1 LLKTSTAN
9 VGSLLSNMDNNNNA
23 DNHMD
28 TDMGD
33 LPVPML
39 SSKQTPVTPE
49 QLMVRLGEMV
59 LALLLGEIIHR
70 IILIF
75 EELPHVKERYN
86 GNRGEMFWA
95 VISNCHNQVIF
106 GPLLTIFGFGL
117 VGYGSSSFS
126 SQIVVNVASVALVY
140 VGLRAFGA
148 MDNSLEDM
156 QVLEE
161 KNALLGPGL
170 ATNYWFSYLK
180 WICTGEVS
188 SSSGHKDLI
197 LNDLKEALETTKAST
212 ESGEEEY
219 SDINRDGLMLN
230 KMARQGE
237 NFRVFPKLIILLP
250 SRCWRPKD
258 IKTQDS
264 SEGVFQ
270 YCDPSVLSDA
280 SRCNCSKGPCKCNHS
295 YCSHDYQFRIESQ
308 QRRAPIKATVHWIYE
323 NEEDEKTHPNPR
335 AKKIFV
341 MFDFPMLLQ
350 SAMGPGRDLEDNASA
365 RIRNIETFEET
376 LRKFLA
382 SNEYLRYNKL
392 VTFHSYNNEDET
404 EGEKKSP
411 RSLASRLRDR
421 VNLEKQLLL

>member
-1 LLKTSTAN
+1 
-9 VGSLLSNMDNNNNA
+9 MENNKA
-23 DNHMD
+23 D
-28 TDMGD
+28 TDLG
-33 LPVPML
+33 LVPVPMV
-39 SSKQTPVTPE
+39 SSEATPITPE
-49 QLMVRLGEMV
+49 QMMVRLGETI
-59 LALLLGEIIHR
+59 LALLLGEILHR

-86 GNRGEMFWA
+86 GSRWEMLWA
-95 VISNCHNQVIF
+95 VFSNCHNQVIF
-106 GPLLTIFGFGL
+106 GPLLALFGLGL

-126 SQIVVNVASVALVY
+126 PQIVVNVASIALVY

-188 SSSGHKDLI
+188 SSSGHKDL
-197 LNDLKEALETTKAST
+197 NDLKEALETTKAST

-219 SDINRDGLMLN
+219 NDINRDGLMLN
-230 KMARQGE
+230 KMAKQGE
-237 NFRVFPKLIILLP
+237 KFRIFPKLIILLP

-264 SEGVFQ
+264 FEGVFQ
-270 YCDPSVLSDA
+270 HCDPSVMSDA
-280 SRCNCSKGPCKCNHS
+280 SRCSCSKLPCKCNHS
-295 YCSHDYQFRIESQ
+295 YCSHDYQFKIESQ

-323 NEEDEKTHPNPR
+323 REEDERSHPNPQ

-350 SAMGPGRDLEDNASA
+350 SAMGPGRDLEENASA

-382 SNEYLRYNKL
+382 SNDYLRYKDL
-392 VTFHSYNNEDET
+392 VTFHQYNNEDEI
-404 EGEKKSP
+404 EEKTKSP

-421 VNLEKQLLL
+421 VNLEKHQLI

>member
-1 LLKTSTAN
+1 
-9 VGSLLSNMDNNNNA
+9 MDNNNNA
-23 DNHMD
+23 DNRMD

-33 LPVPML
+33 LPDPML
-39 SSKQTPVTPE
+39 SSEPIPVTPE
-49 QLMVRLGEMV
+49 HLIVKLGETLV
-59 LALLLGEIIHR
+59 ALLLGEIIHR

-86 GNRGEMFWA
+86 GSSWEMFWA
-95 VISNCHNQVIF
+95 VFSNCHNQVIF
-106 GPLLTIFGFGL
+106 GPLVAMLGVCL
-117 VGYGSSSFS
+117 VGYGSTSFS
-126 SQIVVNVASVALVY
+126 PQIVVNVASVALVY

-188 SSSGHKDLI
+188 SSSGQKDLI

-212 ESGEEEY
+212 ESGEEGY

-264 SEGVFQ
+264 CEGVFQ

-280 SRCNCSKGPCKCNHS
+280 SRCNCSKLCNCNHS
-295 YCSHDYQFRIESQ
+295 YCSHDYQFKIESQ

-323 NEEDEKTHPNPR
+323 NEEDEKSHPNPS

-350 SAMGPGRDLEDNASA
+350 SAMGPGRDLEENASA

-376 LRKFLA
+376 LRKFLT
-382 SNEYLRYNKL
+382 SNDYLRYKDL
-392 VTFHSYNNEDET
+392 VTFHPYNNEDEI
-404 EGEKKSP
+404 EERKSR

-421 VNLEKQLLL
+421 VNLEKQHLI